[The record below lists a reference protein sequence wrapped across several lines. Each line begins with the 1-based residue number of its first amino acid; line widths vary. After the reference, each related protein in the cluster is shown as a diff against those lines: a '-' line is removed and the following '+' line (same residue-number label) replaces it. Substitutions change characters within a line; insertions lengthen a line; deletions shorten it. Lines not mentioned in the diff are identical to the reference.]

1 MGFSSPQ
8 VTETRSKSR
17 GEAEWFG
24 RNFLSRVVRKNSY
37 SHFRSDSNHIVENY
51 KQQSNTYWKYQISFF
66 YYYFCFCILLIFFC
80 QIEAINMHFFYFSI
94 FFHFLLFFLSNW
106 RNHYANPRWQPYF
119 NIYHVNTLTCA
130 SKSQYFTCE
139 VLTFT
144 GTCESKSQYST
155 CEVLTFTVTMDLHDE
170 LFYG

>member
-8 VTETRSKSR
+8 VTENLSKSR

-24 RNFLSRVVRKNSY
+24 RNFLSWVVRKNSY

-51 KQQSNTYWKYQISFF
+51 KQQSETNWNNKISFF
-66 YYYFCFCILLIFFC
+66 KFLFIFTFFSVKLKQSTYIFSFFPYFCIFC
-80 QIEAINMHFFYFSI
+80 N
-94 FFHFLLFFLSNW
+94 FFLSKW
-106 RNHYANPRWQPYF
+106 RNHYANPKWQPYF
-119 NIYHVNTLTCA
+119 NIYHTNTLTCA
-130 SKSQYFTCE
+130 SKTQYSTCE

-170 LFYG
+170 LFYS